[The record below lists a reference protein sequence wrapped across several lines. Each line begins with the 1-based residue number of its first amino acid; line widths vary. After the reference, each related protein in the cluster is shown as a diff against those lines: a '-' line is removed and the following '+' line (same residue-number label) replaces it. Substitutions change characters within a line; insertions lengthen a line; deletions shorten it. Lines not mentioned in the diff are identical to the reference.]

1 MKYYKSLTLALA
13 AVMLTACGTKD
24 EGRESGNNAGE
35 DRRRGAYHQ
44 LFGHC

>member
-24 EGRESGNNAGE
+24 EGRDAGRKAVKVE
-35 DRRRGAYHQ
+35 TQ